1 MVVMVNFHHTGHL
14 QILEN
19 NDSEVEMQDAASE
32 GGIFKSH
39 FFPVLYKFFF
49 FFFRLSF
56 LIYHGSLKN
65 SLNILESL
73 ICKEANPLFIF
84 PATDLRFLSL

>member
-39 FFPVLYKFFF
+39 FFPVLYKFIFF
-49 FFFRLSF
+49 QIVFSDLPWQ
-56 LIYHGSLKN
+56 LK
-65 SLNILESL
+65 
-73 ICKEANPLFIF
+73 K
-84 PATDLRFLSL
+84 